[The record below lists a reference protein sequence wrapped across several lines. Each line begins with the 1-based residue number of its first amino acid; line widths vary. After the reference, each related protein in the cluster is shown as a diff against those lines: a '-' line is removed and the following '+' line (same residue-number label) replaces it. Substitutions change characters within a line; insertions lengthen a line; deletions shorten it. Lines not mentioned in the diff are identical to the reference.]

1 MRSARLRGRDHAVLG
16 AVDALAEGPA
26 AIALSMGGAP
36 KAYDHTDPNED
47 AAAFAAGA
55 GGWLVAVA
63 DAHLGA
69 SASQVAI
76 DFVLDERAAAWLADA
91 GPVPGRWAEQARAA
105 LWETHLVV
113 RRATHQPDRQGSR
126 TTLALAVARP
136 GEGRLFWACI
146 GDSHLFR
153 VTPNAVEDLASPGRP
168 CPPRYFLGSES
179 LTPEDLG
186 ERVVAGSGPSAG
198 TRALVLA
205 TDGISERLVGLADP
219 AAEVAEVSAQAA
231 SAALDLRPLETA
243 RGLALR
249 ANAAHRRNPSGDNV
263 AVAVC
268 WLEA

>member
-1 MRSARLRGRDHAVLG
+1 MRSARLCGRDHAVLG

-47 AAAFAAGA
+47 AAAFAAGT

-63 DAHLGA
+63 DAHLGCA
-69 SASQVAI
+69 ASQVAI
-76 DFVLDERAAAWLADA
+76 DFVLERAAAWLADA
-91 GPVPGRWAEQARAA
+91 GPVPGSWPEEARGA
-105 LWETHLVV
+105 LWDAHMAV
-113 RRATHQPDRQGSR
+113 RRATGLPERQGSR
-126 TTLALAVARP
+126 TTLAVGLARP

-153 VTPNAVEDLASPGRP
+153 VTPAAVEDLTSPGRP

-179 LTPEDLG
+179 LTPEELG
-186 ERVVAGSGPSAG
+186 ERAVVGSGPSAG
-198 TRALVLA
+198 ARALVLA
-205 TDGISERLVGLADP
+205 TDGISERLVGLDDP
-219 AAEVAEVSAQAA
+219 AAALAEVAAQAA
-231 SAALDLRPLETA
+231 CAAPELRPLEAA